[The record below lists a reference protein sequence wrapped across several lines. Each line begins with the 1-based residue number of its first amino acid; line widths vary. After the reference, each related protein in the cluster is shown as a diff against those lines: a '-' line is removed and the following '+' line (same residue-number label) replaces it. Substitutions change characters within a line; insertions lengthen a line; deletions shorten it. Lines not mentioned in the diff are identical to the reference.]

1 MADTTSP
8 PLLRLEGISKRYGAT
23 LALNNVRFDLFAG
36 EVHALMGENGAGKS
50 TLMKILS
57 GNEQRDSGVIFID
70 GQEIDI
76 RTPRDARKYG
86 IAIIHQELNTVPDMT
101 VAENLFLGQEPTA
114 FAGILD
120 RKRMHREAREKLD
133 RINADIDPQ
142 APLGSLSI
150 GRQQMVEIA
159 RAVSENAKVL
169 VLDEPTAALSRA
181 ETLQLYRLIEQ
192 MRQDGVGMVYISHR
206 MEEVWQLANRVTV
219 FRDGTWIGTEI
230 LGNVS
235 TTDAQG
241 TAPPTDIVRMMVG
254 RQIVDLYQHEP
265 RTPGKVLLEVRD
277 LAGSATGP
285 VSFEVNAGEVVSMSG
300 LVGSGRTE
308 VARLLFGADPRTQGS
323 VRIDGRASNPA
334 DPTAAIADGIGMVT
348 EDRKTQGLFLGHSVE
363 HNIDISSLDSFVAGG
378 VVKRK
383 SIRAAVLEQMR
394 RLRLRENAVELPVS
408 ALSGGNQQKAALAR
422 WLLRNSRLLILDE
435 PTRGVDIGAKRE
447 IYELIDKLAR
457 VGKAILVISS
467 DLPEAIGIS
476 DRVLVM
482 RGGRIVHQL
491 PSFSATE
498 EEVMLHA
505 TGTFTSQSGECH
517 GQQ

>member
-1 MADTTSP
+1 
-8 PLLRLEGISKRYGAT
+8 
-23 LALNNVRFDLFAG
+23 
-36 EVHALMGENGAGKS
+36 
-50 TLMKILS
+50 MKILS

-70 GQEIDI
+70 GQESDI

-86 IAIIHQELNTVPDMT
+86 IAIIHR
-101 VAENLFLGQEPTA
+101 AEYGSRYDGGGKPVSRPEPTA

-235 TTDAQG
+235 TTD
-241 TAPPTDIVRMMVG
+241 IVRMMVG

-265 RTPGKVLLEVRD
+265 RTPGKVLLEVRIWQ
-277 LAGSATGP
+277 AVRP
-285 VSFEVNAGEVVSMSG
+285 
-300 LVGSGRTE
+300 
-308 VARLLFGADPRTQGS
+308 ARSP
-323 VRIDGRASNPA
+323 
-334 DPTAAIADGIGMVT
+334 
-348 EDRKTQGLFLGHSVE
+348 
-363 HNIDISSLDSFVAGG
+363 
-378 VVKRK
+378 
-383 SIRAAVLEQMR
+383 
-394 RLRLRENAVELPVS
+394 
-408 ALSGGNQQKAALAR
+408 
-422 WLLRNSRLLILDE
+422 
-435 PTRGVDIGAKRE
+435 
-447 IYELIDKLAR
+447 
-457 VGKAILVISS
+457 
-467 DLPEAIGIS
+467 
-476 DRVLVM
+476 
-482 RGGRIVHQL
+482 
-491 PSFSATE
+491 
-498 EEVMLHA
+498 
-505 TGTFTSQSGECH
+505 
-517 GQQ
+517 

>member
-1 MADTTSP
+1 MADISSP

-70 GQEIDI
+70 GQAIDI

-101 VAENLFLGQEPTA
+101 VAENLFLGQVPTS

-120 RKRMHREAREKLD
+120 RKRMHREAKEKLN

-181 ETLQLYRLIEQ
+181 ETLQLYRLIAQ

-219 FRDGTWIGTEI
+219 FRDGTWIGTEN

-235 TTDAQG
+235 T
-241 TAPPTDIVRMMVG
+241 TDIVRMMVG

-265 RTPGKVLLEVRD
+265 RTPGDVLLEVRD

-285 VSFEVNAGEVVSMSG
+285 VSFEVSAGEVVSMSG

-308 VARLLFGADPRTQGS
+308 VARLLFGADPRSQGS
-323 VRIDGRASNPA
+323 VRLAGRESQPS

-363 HNIDISSLDSFVAGG
+363 HNIDISSLDNFVAGG

-383 SIRAAVLEQMR
+383 TIRAAVLEQMR

-422 WLLRNSRLLILDE
+422 WLLRDSRLLILDE

-447 IYELIDKLAR
+447 IYELIDRLAR
-457 VGKAILVISS
+457 AGKAILVISS

-491 PSFSATE
+491 PSCSATE